1 MTDLRS
7 SDPARSS
14 HLPAAL
20 PVEEQ
25 LERVNWHILRSD
37 QMRTGVSARAGAVLS
52 TNALLIAG
60 IALAFSLRNQKPDTV
75 LVVIALV
82 VLGCVVFSVGNAA
95 LALVTVRNW
104 ESQFGEPETPAAFLY
119 CYAEL
124 DKRVS
129 TFDEFRHKVVTTSPE
144 ESLEFALAEL
154 WRCGRLHGYR
164 YRRLRS
170 AMLWLLAALFLLLV
184 AAAASA
190 LR

>member
-1 MTDLRS
+1 VTDLRS

-14 HLPAAL
+14 HLPTAL

-25 LERVNWHILRSD
+25 LEGVNWHILRSD
-37 QMRTGVSARAGAVLS
+37 HLRTGVSARASAVLS

-95 LALVTVRNW
+95 MALVTVRNW
-104 ESQFGEPETPAAFLY
+104 ESQFGEPETPTSFLY
-119 CYAEL
+119 CYAEF

-129 TFDEFRHKVVTTSPE
+129 TFEEFRRKVVATSPE
-144 ESLEFALAEL
+144 ESLDFALAEL

-164 YRRLRS
+164 YGKLRS
-170 AMLWLLAALFLLLV
+170 AMLWLLAALFLLLI